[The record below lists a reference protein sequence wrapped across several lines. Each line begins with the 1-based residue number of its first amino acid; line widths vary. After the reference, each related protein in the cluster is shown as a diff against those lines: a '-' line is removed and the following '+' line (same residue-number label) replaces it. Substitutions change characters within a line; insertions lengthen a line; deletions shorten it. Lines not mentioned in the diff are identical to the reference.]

1 LTGSAE
7 PMEKNQMELGQSYG
21 LLWGQTIRGLTAMA
35 GEPADDELVAQVRAG
50 DQEAFGT
57 LLHRYQDKV
66 YSVVYHY
73 VEQPED
79 ALDLTQEAFVKAYA
93 QLGGFRGQS
102 SFYTWLYRI
111 AVNVA
116 IDAVRKRATRKAL
129 SVEQAETTGLQLA
142 SSEREPDPQQAL
154 EAQELSAVLRA
165 TLAKLSPALR
175 ATVIMHDVEGMTHE
189 EIGHVLG
196 CSEGTAKSRL
206 SRARAELRRRLQG
219 RL

>member
-1 LTGSAE
+1 
-7 PMEKNQMELGQSYG
+7 MEKNQMELSQSYS
-21 LLWGQTIRGLTAMA
+21 LLWRQTIRGLTAMA
-35 GEPADDELVAQVRAG
+35 GEPTDDELVSRVKAG

-73 VEQPED
+73 VGQQED
-79 ALDLTQEAFVKAYA
+79 ALDLTQEAFVKAYT

-111 AVNVA
+111 AINVS

-142 SSEREPDPQQAL
+142 SSERGPDPQQAL
-154 EAQELSAVLRA
+154 EADELSATLRVA
-165 TLAKLSPALR
+165 LAKLSPALK

-189 EIGHVLG
+189 EIGQVLG

-206 SRARAELRRRLQG
+206 SRARSELRRRLQG
-219 RL
+219 KL